1 MKEKLVME
9 NDEVVMIRRDGS
21 KVQLDKLITF
31 DDEAN
36 NKSYIIYTD
45 NSKDEDGNLM
55 VLASIYNED
64 NGVRLDPIETEEE
77 WDEVEKLLNKMSK
90 E

>member
-1 MKEKLVME
+1 MDDKNVIKIINEDGNEQEYEILMLFRLEKTKK
-9 NDEVVMIRRDGS
+9 N
-21 KVQLDKLITF
+21 
-31 DDEAN
+31 
-36 NKSYIIYTD
+36 YIIYTD

>member
-1 MKEKLVME
+1 MDDKNVIKIINEDGNEQEYEILMLFRLEKT
-9 NDEVVMIRRDGS
+9 
-21 KVQLDKLITF
+21 K
-31 DDEAN
+31 N
-36 NKSYIIYTD
+36 NYIIYTD